1 MTLVARFFVGDI
13 PVLISDALLSTPA
26 PLNTGSIAL
35 PSIRSSEKYHGD
47 APTTMA
53 GVVQKMT
60 LIEKNA
66 VLCFA
71 GDYTLGREVLN
82 YLKRLLEDGTPPAV
96 AWDTMK
102 KHFSLNGSSGLE
114 LIFEAMH
121 PTGDGHLSLVSKS
134 IGLGRGEKEYRL
146 YSEAIFAGSGAGLAK
161 KLLTEGNHGVAPQVD
176 GKYELAVQRAL
187 HVVAEL
193 LDMDMRGG
201 GSFDKHFGGFY
212 EIAIWYGNRFKKI
225 DGVQFVYWSIDIG
238 EENST
243 LRLDRILLQHYQ
255 GETLCVDEVLVDEST
270 PEKISLTSEQ
280 RLPISNVLHHR
291 IPPLSQGYESQE
303 FQINSLTH
311 FQHKLTVH
319 CCRIS
324 AYNGFTTTGTII
336 SGTIQS
342 PSESETVKVG
352 EYDVTLAKDIGKFLQ
367 KHLVTSMENY
377 TTTMDADIH
386 ANGRSMATR
395 IKDFFGVL

>member
-60 LIEKNA
+60 LIEENA

-82 YLKRLLEDGTPPAV
+82 YLKRLLKEGTPPAV

-146 YSEAIFAGSGAGLAK
+146 YSEAIFAGSGAELAK
-161 KLLTEGNHGVAPQVD
+161 KILTEGNHGVAPQID

-201 GSFDKHFGGFY
+201 G
-212 EIAIWYGNRFKKI
+212 
-225 DGVQFVYWSIDIG
+225 Q
-238 EENST
+238 
-243 LRLDRILLQHYQ
+243 LRQALRRILRDSY
-255 GETLCVDEVLVDEST
+255 LVRES
-270 PEKISLTSEQ
+270 I
-280 RLPISNVLHHR
+280 
-291 IPPLSQGYESQE
+291 QE
-303 FQINSLTH
+303 N
-311 FQHKLTVH
+311 
-319 CCRIS
+319 
-324 AYNGFTTTGTII
+324 
-336 SGTIQS
+336 
-342 PSESETVKVG
+342 
-352 EYDVTLAKDIGKFLQ
+352 
-367 KHLVTSMENY
+367 
-377 TTTMDADIH
+377 
-386 ANGRSMATR
+386 
-395 IKDFFGVL
+395 